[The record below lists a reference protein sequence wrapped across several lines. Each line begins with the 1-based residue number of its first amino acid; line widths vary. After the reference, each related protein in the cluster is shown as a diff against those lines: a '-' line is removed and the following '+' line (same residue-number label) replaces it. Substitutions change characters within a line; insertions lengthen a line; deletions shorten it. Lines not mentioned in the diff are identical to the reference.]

1 MLSVKMLIRIDR
13 RMDEVLDTLLTQMTC
28 GQIPYLRRGLELYSD
43 FNDLNLIVFKEI
55 SNDS

>member
-1 MLSVKMLIRIDR
+1 MLIRIDR